1 MQVNDA
7 AWVVIKQCLGNDL
20 SEVCKERPICTN
32 RLDSCSFGDITNLRD
47 VFNPQ
52 PCARSPAIDG
62 GWRECAASTR
72 SAWWRRHD
80 GEDGESRVG
89 RNGAER
95 RDREATTAKKDQA
108 TTCDYALATP
118 CGALQR

>member
-7 AWVVIKQCLGNDL
+7 AWAVIEQFLGNDL
-20 SEVCKERPICTN
+20 PEVCKERSICAN
-32 RLDSCSFGDITNLRD
+32 RSDSFDLGGITHLRNM
-47 VFNPQ
+47 FNPQ

-72 SAWWRRHD
+72 SAWWRRYN

-108 TTCDYALATP
+108 ATCDYALATP
-118 CGALQR
+118 CGAVQR